1 MSGFSELIKNFDK
14 TRDYVRDFFIYGF
27 KVRNDF
33 DRKSSRTYDD
43 EKRRV
48 ESWLSG
54 YLRYD
59 NSVRGKQLAISVDSG
74 QVTENPLYKAYY
86 SKSFTDNDI
95 KLHFLITDI
104 LAEGGCLSL
113 KEIVEKLDESFG
125 EIFEEQTVRNKL
137 KEYAEEGILLTEK
150 KGKTAY
156 FTLSPVI
163 VTKLAEEL
171 NGLSDML
178 KFYSETQEFGFI
190 GNTLIKACDLKN
202 DLFLMK
208 HNYIAHTLED
218 VILIDVLRAMEEKRA
233 LSLEIF
239 SSRSGFSSSST
250 VVPLQILSSAQTGR
264 RYLMAYTPA
273 YESFSAYRLDNV
285 KKVNVSGEYDN
296 YDKIYDDYIKNK
308 DKCFSVSFG
317 MNRDAVPLK
326 ITFHADE
333 EREGFIIERLNREKR
348 SGILKRTCENTY
360 VLTLDIFD
368 PNEAMQWIKSFTGR
382 IKSIEGGTPEVIA
395 RFNEDM
401 ERMKRMYGGGGNEHI
416 Q

>member
-1 MSGFSELIKNFDK
+1 MGGFSELIKNFDK

-48 ESWLSG
+48 ESWLKN

-59 NSVRGKQLAISVDSG
+59 NSVRGKQVAISVDSG

-95 KLHFLITDI
+95 KLHFMITDI
-104 LAEGGCLSL
+104 LSDGECLSL
-113 KEIVEKLDESFG
+113 KEIVDRLDERFG

-137 KEYAEEGILLTEK
+137 KEYAAEGILITEK
-150 KGKTAY
+150 RGKTAY
-156 FTLSPVI
+156 FRLSSVI
-163 VTKLAEEL
+163 ITDLAADIS
-171 NGLSDML
+171 GLSDML
-178 KFYSETQEFGFI
+178 KFFSETQEFGFI
-190 GNTLIKACDLKN
+190 GNTMMKACDLKN

-208 HNYIAHTLED
+208 HNYIVHTLED
-218 VILIDVLRAMEEKRA
+218 VILTDILRAMEEKRSA
-233 LSLEIF
+233 ALEIF
-239 SSRSGFSSSST
+239 SARSGFASTST
-250 VVPLQILSSAQTGR
+250 VVPLQILSSVQTGR

-273 YESFSAYRLDNV
+273 FERLSAYRLDNIKRV
-285 KKVNVSGEYDN
+285 KAGGVYESYDEVYNN
-296 YDKIYDDYIKNK
+296 YIQNK
-308 DKCFSVSFG
+308 DRSFSVSFG
-317 MNRDAVPLK
+317 TDRGAEPLK
-326 ITFHADE
+326 ITFHIDE
-333 EREGFIIERLNREKR
+333 ERESFIIDRLTREKR
-348 SGILKRTCENTY
+348 CGILERTDENTY

-382 IKSIEGGTPEVIA
+382 IKSIDGGTAEVIA
-395 RFNEDM
+395 RFTEDM
-401 ERMKRMYGGGGNEHI
+401 ARMKEMYGGEENEHI